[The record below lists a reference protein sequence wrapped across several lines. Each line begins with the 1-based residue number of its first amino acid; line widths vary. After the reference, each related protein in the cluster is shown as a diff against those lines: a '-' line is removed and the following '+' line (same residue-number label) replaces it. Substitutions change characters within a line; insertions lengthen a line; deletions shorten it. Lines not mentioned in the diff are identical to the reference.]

1 MSQLISVNKLAKSFA
16 GKTLFTGVQFG
27 IFEKDRIGFV
37 GPNGAGKSTLLKILV
52 GLETPDAGEVVKRK
66 GLRLAYLPQT
76 PTFGE
81 GDTLLSALM
90 DSVDHDYDHLHKA
103 YEYLSKLELDQFGE
117 DFMARQ
123 LSGGWQKKLAIA
135 RELMKDP
142 ELFIFDEPTNHLDV
156 TSILWLEEFI
166 NSSGWASV
174 VITHDRLFLQ
184 RISNKIFDLDPQNPN
199 PLICFNGDYLK
210 YLDEKELL
218 LAGQRSRE
226 DKLRNVL
233 TRETEWLRRGAKAR
247 QTKQKARIERA
258 DDLSSEVKNLAD
270 KNRQRNI
277 EIEFKDADRNPQKLI
292 ELKNISKKLGERILF
307 QNINFL
313 VTPKTRLALLGDNGC
328 GKSTLLKMIVG
339 EQSPDSG
346 EIYRADKLK
355 ISYFEQTRETL
366 NFNQSV
372 LKNICPEGD
381 YVDFQ
386 GQYVFGRSYLERF
399 QFPRQQHDL
408 PVGKLSGG
416 EQARLRIAQMMLQKA
431 QVLILDE
438 PTNDLDL
445 NTLLVL
451 QDALSEFNGAVI
463 LVTHDR
469 FFMDAVAK
477 EILAFVP
484 VSNTENR
491 IEKFSGYF
499 QWEEWFSQWQ
509 QTKQSPQKL
518 SETSDQISVAA
529 SEDNNST
536 AKKKKLSF
544 KDQRDYETIEAKILQ
559 LEDELAEKEKL
570 MHLPETVANS
580 SKVSE
585 LYTEVSSLQKEIEK
599 LYARW
604 AELEKLVK
612 E

>member
-1 MSQLISVNKLAKSFA
+1 MSQLISVNKLSKSFA
-16 GKTLFTGVQFG
+16 GKTLFSGVQFG

-37 GPNGAGKSTLLKILV
+37 GPNGAGKSTLLKILA
-52 GLETPDAGEVVKRK
+52 GLEQADAGDVVKRK
-66 GLRLAYLPQT
+66 GLRLAYLPQS
-76 PTFGE
+76 PTFKSDE
-81 GDTLLSALM
+81 TILSALM
-90 DSVDHDYDHLHKA
+90 NAVDDNYDLLAKA
-103 YEYLSKLELDQFGE
+103 YEYLSKLNLIQFGE
-117 DFMARQ
+117 DFLAEK

-135 RELMKDP
+135 RELIKDP

-166 NSSGWASV
+166 NDASWASV

-199 PLICFNGDYLK
+199 PLIVFSGDYLK

-218 LAGQRSRE
+218 LAGQRARE
-226 DKLRNVL
+226 DRLKNVMA
-233 TRETEWLRRGAKAR
+233 RETEWLRRGAKAR

-258 DDLSSEVKNLAD
+258 GDLSSEVKNLAE

-277 EIEFKDADRNPQKLI
+277 DIEFKDAERNPQKLI
-292 ELKNISKKLGERILF
+292 ELKNVTKKLNSRILF
-307 QNINFL
+307 EDVNYM

-328 GKSTLLKMIVG
+328 GKSTLLKVIVG
-339 EQSPDSG
+339 SLQPDSG
-346 EIYRADKLK
+346 EVYRAENLK
-355 ISYFEQTRETL
+355 INYFEQTRETL

-386 GQYVFGRSYLERF
+386 GQFVFGRSYLERF

-416 EQARLRIAQMMLQKA
+416 EQARLRIAQMMLQKS

-445 NTLLVL
+445 STLLVL
-451 QDALSEFNGAVI
+451 QEALREFNGAVI

-477 EILAFVP
+477 DILAFVP
-484 VSNTENR
+484 VSENENK

-499 QWEEWFSQWQ
+499 QWEEWFSQWEQ
-509 QTKQSPQKL
+509 EQDAKSKKSATI
-518 SETSDQISVAA
+518 SEAG
-529 SEDNNST
+529 ST
-536 AKKKKLSF
+536 EATPTRKKKLSF
-544 KDQRDYETIEAKILQ
+544 KDQHDYETIEAKLQ
-559 LEDELAEKEKL
+559 KLEEDLSGKESL
-570 MHLPETVANS
+570 MHSAEVMANS
-580 SKVSE
+580 KRLEELYKEVSALQGEIERLYNRWSE
-585 LYTEVSSLQKEIEK
+585 LE
-599 LYARW
+599 A
-604 AELEKLVK
+604 LVK
-612 E
+612 G

>member
-1 MSQLISVNKLAKSFA
+1 MSQLISVNKLSKSFA
-16 GKTLFTGVQFG
+16 GKTLFSGVQFG

-37 GPNGAGKSTLLKILV
+37 GPNGAGKSTLLKILA
-52 GLETPDAGEVVKRK
+52 GLEQADAGDVVKRK
-66 GLRLAYLPQT
+66 GLRLAYLPQS
-76 PTFGE
+76 PTFKSDE
-81 GDTLLSALM
+81 TILSALM
-90 DSVDHDYDHLHKA
+90 NAVDDNYDLLAKA
-103 YEYLSKLELDQFGE
+103 YEYLSKLNLIQFGE
-117 DFMARQ
+117 DFLAEK

-166 NSSGWASV
+166 NDASWASV

-199 PLICFNGDYLK
+199 PLIVFSGDYLK

-218 LAGQRSRE
+218 LAGQRARE
-226 DKLRNVL
+226 DRLKNVMA
-233 TRETEWLRRGAKAR
+233 RETEWLRRGAKAR

-258 DDLSSEVKNLAD
+258 GDLSSEVKNLAE

-277 EIEFKDADRNPQKLI
+277 DIEFKDAERNPQKLI
-292 ELKNISKKLGERILF
+292 ELKNVTKKLNSRILF
-307 QNINFL
+307 EDVNYM

-328 GKSTLLKMIVG
+328 GKSTLLKVIVG
-339 EQSPDSG
+339 SLQPDSG
-346 EIYRADKLK
+346 EVYRAENLK
-355 ISYFEQTRETL
+355 INYFEQTRETL

-386 GQYVFGRSYLERF
+386 GQFVFGRSYLERF

-416 EQARLRIAQMMLQKA
+416 EQARLRIAQMMLQKS

-445 NTLLVL
+445 STLLVL
-451 QDALSEFNGAVI
+451 QEALREFNGAVI

-477 EILAFVP
+477 DILAFVP
-484 VSNTENR
+484 VSENENK

-499 QWEEWFSQWQ
+499 QWEEWFSQWEQ
-509 QTKQSPQKL
+509 EQDAKSKKSATI
-518 SETSDQISVAA
+518 SEAG
-529 SEDNNST
+529 ST
-536 AKKKKLSF
+536 EATPTRKKKLSF
-544 KDQRDYETIEAKILQ
+544 KDQHDYETIEAKLQ
-559 LEDELAEKEKL
+559 KLEEDLSGKESL
-570 MHLPETVANS
+570 MHSAEVMANS
-580 SKVSE
+580 KRLEELYKEVSALQGEIERLYNRWSE
-585 LYTEVSSLQKEIEK
+585 LE
-599 LYARW
+599 A
-604 AELEKLVK
+604 LVK
-612 E
+612 G